1 MQLLNEAL
9 LRVVAGWHGLQ
20 ARTKDESGQTLA
32 EYGLIMAVIA
42 VHLKLFLMG
51 EDGEREAGCPLC
63 RTIVGEEPRPASAP
77 EPEGRRQESATVE
90 RSAPAST
97 GRLAQPSGSHQR

>member
-9 LRVVAGWHGLQ
+9 LRVLAGWHGLQ

-42 VHLKLFLMG
+42 VAVIATAVIVFR
-51 EDGEREAGCPLC
+51 DGIIA
-63 RTIVGEEPRPASAP
+63 AFD
-77 EPEGRRQESATVE
+77 SATDC
-90 RSAPAST
+90 
-97 GRLAQPSGSHQR
+97 LDGSC

>member
-9 LRVVAGWHGLQ
+9 LRVLTGWHGIQ

-42 VHLKLFLMG
+42 IAVVVAAVAAFRDNIIVAFENATDCL
-51 EDGEREAGCPLC
+51 DGSC
-63 RTIVGEEPRPASAP
+63 S
-77 EPEGRRQESATVE
+77 
-90 RSAPAST
+90 
-97 GRLAQPSGSHQR
+97 